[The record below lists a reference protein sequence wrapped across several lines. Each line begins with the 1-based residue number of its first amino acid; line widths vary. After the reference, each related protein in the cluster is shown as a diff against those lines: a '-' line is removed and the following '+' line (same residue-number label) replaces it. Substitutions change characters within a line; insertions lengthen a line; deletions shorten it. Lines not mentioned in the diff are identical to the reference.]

1 MNETTVM
8 MGRVLRASTTGFT
21 IGCQQSMAA
30 QAQSTPP
37 FGSLVRAENPDGTQT
52 YGLVGDIVVEDD
64 PFVRQLVAAGV
75 EDEEYI
81 ADQRQRRQVPVAV
94 SVLTVGGRSGLS
106 VSYWL
111 PTQPPGTLDRIY
123 GCTGAGDRALHRAA
137 RLAAHRLG
145 GEHAACGRAARRG
158 AARRG
163 CGTAARSARE
173 LPGERRPRAG
183 EAAGARLDTP
193 GGHPQTTEGSLNIA
207 ETYCVVR
214 IP

>member
-30 QAQSTPP
+30 EAQSTPP

-94 SVLTVGGRSGLS
+94 SVLTVGGRNGLS

-123 GCTGAGDRALHRAA
+123 GCTGAEIVRFTERHDWLRTV
-137 RLAAHRLG
+137 LAASMLPADALLV
-145 GEHAACGRAARRG
+145 AAL
-158 AARRG
+158 RG
-163 CGTAARSARE
+163 CGCGAAARSARE
-173 LPGERRPRAG
+173 LPGERGPRAG
-183 EAAGARLDTP
+183 EAAGARLDAA
-193 GGHPQTTEGSLNIA
+193 GGDSAATAMKG
-207 ETYCVVR
+207 
-214 IP
+214 

>member
-8 MGRVLRASTTGFT
+8 IGRVLRASTTGFT

-37 FGSLVRAENPDGTQT
+37 FGSLVRADNPDGTQT

-123 GCTGAGDRALHRAA
+123 ACTAAEIMRFTERHDWLRTVLAASMLPADALLVASLRSAAAA
-137 RLAAHRLG
+137 RPPDQRESYLI
-145 GEHAACGRAARRG
+145 
-158 AARRG
+158 
-163 CGTAARSARE
+163 SAGRE
-173 LPGERRPRAG
+173 LAKLL
-183 EAAGARLDTP
+183 ALDLTRL
-193 GGHPQTTEGSLNIA
+193 EGILGQLKD
-207 ETYCVVR
+207 R
-214 IP
+214 

>member
-1 MNETTVM
+1 MNETTMM

-21 IGCQQSMAA
+21 IGCQQSMAT

-37 FGSLVRAENPDGTQT
+37 FGSLVRAGNPDGTQT

-94 SVLTVGGRSGLS
+94 SVLTVGGRRGLS

-111 PTQPPGTLDRIY
+111 PPQPPGTLDRIFA
-123 GCTGAGDRALHRAA
+123 CTAA
-137 RLAAHRLG
+137 EIVRFTERHDWLRTVLAASMLPADALLV
-145 GEHAACGRAARRG
+145 AALRG
-158 AARRG
+158 AA
-163 CGTAARSARE
+163 AARPPDQRESYLVSAGRE
-173 LPGERRPRAG
+173 LAKLLALDLTRLEGILGQLKDRR
-183 EAAGARLDTP
+183 T
-193 GGHPQTTEGSLNIA
+193 
-207 ETYCVVR
+207 
-214 IP
+214 